1 MSRLRRMLLT
11 GRIFFITTHVQPS
24 ALPLTPTENDTILPG
39 RLRCSQKSQIR
50 PTRLPHDADSSPS
63 PLSANPVRRI
73 KRHAARNKNNRL
85 KANPRS
91 AQNERRIL
99 AATLFRSHHS
109 QPRDFRKSVALPSP
123 QSCRSQPH
131 RSSSQMALV
140 QLVCLQPRRH
150 TDRTHRSHRLAYHRL
165 TFASHDRKPQVS
177 HGKKW
182 SQRDLSYVT
191 GANDLISSSGPLDSQ
206 HRS

>member
-63 PLSANPVRRI
+63 PLSANPVRHI
-73 KRHAARNKNNRL
+73 KRHVARNKNNRL
-85 KANPRS
+85 KANSRS

-140 QLVCLQPRRH
+140 QLVCLQPRWDANH
-150 TDRTHRSHRLAYHRL
+150 TYRSHRLAYHRMIP
-165 TFASHDRKPQVS
+165 RNRRPQVS
-177 HGKKW
+177 HGHKKW
-182 SQRDLSYVT
+182 PQRDLSYVT